1 MDGQG
6 NEILIQ
12 IQFGLLEERRKAISL
27 DFIHMEFFFFF
38 TEKEVSFTYFDP
50 GALLRITHHLGG
62 KECTSILGR
71 HKLRS
76 CVIWCHQSPHHL
88 N

>member
-27 DFIHMEFFFFF
+27 DFIHMEFFFLQRKRFPSHILTQGPF
-38 TEKEVSFTYFDP
+38 SGSPT
-50 GALLRITHHLGG
+50 
-62 KECTSILGR
+62 TSVV
-71 HKLRS
+71 KDA
-76 CVIWCHQSPHHL
+76 PPF
-88 N
+88 

>member
-38 TEKEVSFTYFDP
+38 YRERGFLHIF
-50 GALLRITHHLGG
+50 
-62 KECTSILGR
+62 
-71 HKLRS
+71 
-76 CVIWCHQSPHHL
+76 
-88 N
+88 